1 MDAAD
6 PLTAQGVPC
15 AFEPYEVSRGEAW
28 VLVQDG
34 IPGRADRIRAGMIGP
49 DRGGTW

>member
-34 IPGRADRIRAGMIGP
+34 TPAGRIGSGP
-49 DRGGTW
+49 E